1 MKEVS
6 IIGATFYGNRGAEA
20 MLCTTICELDSRFEE
35 PCQFHVFSYYPE
47 NDASLVD
54 KSNVRIF
61 SCEPLYL
68 VTVLIPCALLHRL
81 LNLVNAIRLASILPQ
96 SVKALASSDIMI
108 CLAGVSFVDGR
119 TKFLPFNICT
129 LLPAILLDVP
139 VVKFSQAL
147 GPFERLVNRIVARQ
161 VLKRCARI
169 FTRGERTHRHVR
181 HLLSKQSNYQRAD
194 DTVFSFRPYYCLSK
208 SMITLTERL
217 QKLKSSK
224 PKDALVIG
232 ICPSVVVAQRAR
244 AQGWDYPQRIA
255 NIIEVLSDQGHRV
268 ALYPNATRDGE
279 ITKTHNNDLPLLDD
293 IEERLSQKSKSNT
306 VVFTGPLNAR
316 QIYEVI
322 QCCDLHVT
330 SRFHA
335 MIAALGCGIPVM
347 VIGWSHKYLEVLQ
360 EFNQQDMAIDY
371 QQGSMSE
378 ILALLNKLQSTRE
391 TRRLQIVKGL
401 SKVRMSSKAQFDFA
415 ESIIRGAI

>member
-20 MLCTTICELDSRFEE
+20 MLCTTICELDSRFEQ
-35 PCQFHVFSYYPE
+35 PCQFHVYSYYPE
-47 NDASLVD
+47 KDVSLVD
-54 KSNVRIF
+54 RPNVRIF

-68 VTVLIPCALLHRL
+68 VAVLIPCALLHRL
-81 LNLVNAIRLASILPQ
+81 FSLINANRLASVLPQ
-96 SVKALASSDIMI
+96 SVKALARSDIMI

-119 TKFLPFNICT
+119 AKFLPFNICT

-147 GPFERLVNRIVARQ
+147 GPFERFFNRIMAGQ
-161 VLKRCARI
+161 VLKRCARV
-169 FTRGERTHRHVR
+169 FTRGERTHRHIED
-181 HLLSKQSNYQRAD
+181 LLSRQSNYQRAD
-194 DTVFSFRPYYCLSK
+194 DTVFLFRPSYCLSK
-208 SMITLTERL
+208 SMITLSEKL
-217 QKLKSSK
+217 LKLKSCK
-224 PKDALVIG
+224 PKDALLIG
-232 ICPSVVVAQRAR
+232 VCPSAVVAQRAQ

-268 ALYPNATRDGE
+268 SLYPNATRDGE
-279 ITKTHNNDLPLLDD
+279 IKKTHNNDLPLLDD
-293 IEERLSQKSKSNT
+293 IEERLSKKSRSNT
-306 VVFTGPLNAR
+306 IVFTGPLNAS

-360 EFNQQDMAIDY
+360 EFNQQDMVIDY
-371 QQGSMSE
+371 QQGSMTE
-378 ILALLNKLQSTRE
+378 TLALLDQLQSTRE

-401 SKVRMSSKAQFDFA
+401 SKVRASSKEQFDFA